1 MVHQYSIKFSS
12 GSCGISF
19 TWRTRTNKTIC
30 ASIIHS
36 SDCLWVRDIDR
47 KDAHG
52 TCWGYGNMHL
62 SRCVGSSISQGHHTV
77 PWWSLHSSVHAFC
90 LTTKHTVL
98 IIKMTEVNEFDYQ
111 FSGIILQRI
120 NLSCD
125 LKTVVWSTISSGICP

>member
-30 ASIIHS
+30 DSIIHS
-36 SDCLWVRDIDR
+36 SDCLWVRDIDM

-62 SRCVGSSISQGHHTV
+62 SRCEFKYKSGSSYCTLMIFTFQCACI
-77 PWWSLHSSVHAFC
+77 LC

-98 IIKMTEVNEFDYQ
+98 IIKMTEVNEFDCQ
-111 FSGIILQRI
+111 FSGMILQRI